1 MELFRGGTKQHIRGG
16 LLVAVGVL
24 GGKGVVGCSPG
35 GDVIEKLI
43 LFCPG
48 TQRALRSANTLTPS
62 WIAWRQ
68 RKEFIARGYD
78 IVENL
83 TVIRAAYSDM
93 RDEIASA
100 VGGGINRGIG

>member
-24 GGKGVVGCSPG
+24 GGKGFVGCGPAG
-35 GDVIEKLI
+35 GVIEKLI
-43 LFCPG
+43 LFCPRA
-48 TQRALRSANTLTPS
+48 QRALRSANALSPS

-68 RKEFIARGYD
+68 GEEFIARGND